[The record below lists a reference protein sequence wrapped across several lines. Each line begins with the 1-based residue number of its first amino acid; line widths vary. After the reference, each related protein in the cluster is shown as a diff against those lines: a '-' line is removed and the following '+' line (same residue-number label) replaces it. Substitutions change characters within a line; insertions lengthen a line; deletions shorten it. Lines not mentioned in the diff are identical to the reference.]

1 MDPTLERRL
10 RRGLT
15 AALALYGL
23 ILLRHP
29 EAGGL
34 IDGVDLAIHE
44 TGHLVFAPFGE
55 FMTFLGG
62 TAFQLIM
69 PAAFV
74 GYFLHRGD
82 RHAASVAGWWIGQ
95 NCWNISVYMADAR
108 SQELPLVGG
117 GEHDWA
123 YLLGSLGLLRKD
135 QELADAVRFLGVTLY
150 VFSLWYGWMA
160 ATGIGKDPER

>member
-10 RRGLT
+10 RLGLT

-23 ILLRHP
+23 ALLRHP
-29 EAGGL
+29 EARGL

-69 PAAFV
+69 PAA
-74 GYFLHRGD
+74 
-82 RHAASVAGWWIGQ
+82 
-95 NCWNISVYMADAR
+95 
-108 SQELPLVGG
+108 
-117 GEHDWA
+117 
-123 YLLGSLGLLRKD
+123 
-135 QELADAVRFLGVTLY
+135 DAVHFLGVALY
-150 VFSLWYGWMA
+150 VLWIWYGWMA
-160 ATGIGKDPER
+160 ATGISKDPER